1 MSDPMIV
8 AAALALLAATG
19 AVGYFGRAPRRAPSG
34 RPPSKPESPS
44 IVPRLDD
51 ELAVTNGA
59 SVAADA
65 APTRRA
71 SAPEISP
78 LLAEALAEADE
89 AYGASEPSP
98 EPPRAALLRRKKA
111 SFIFQG
117 GAEQDEPTGPLAR
130 VQIEAIGDTD
140 CGRRRA
146 RNEDALLLL
155 PEQGLF
161 AVADGMGGYKGGQV
175 ASSLAIESLRRT
187 FESRELGPGVG
198 QGAPRRALEVA
209 SAMERANDAVFD
221 AARSQPELRE
231 MGTTL
236 VALRF
241 VPNKQRLYVGH
252 VGDSRCYRLRDGEL
266 LQLTTDHAMRELGLS
281 GPRANDLFQAI
292 GIDSEVAVD
301 VVVDKPLPGDV
312 YLLCSDGL
320 SKMLADEQIRELL
333 LAEDDTEAAVY
344 GLIEQANDAGGKDN
358 VTVLLAKV
366 SAPSGAHALGGTT

>member
-8 AAALALLAATG
+8 AGVVLLVVT
-19 AVGYFGRAPRRAPSG
+19 AVVGLYGRAPRKPQRERSRRASV
-34 RPPSKPESPS
+34 SQ
-44 IVPRLDD
+44 VPRLE
-51 ELAVTNGA
+51 ELA
-59 SVAADA
+59 AADLTSLPSRPA
-65 APTRRA
+65 ARPAEPA
-71 SAPEISP
+71 SEISE

-89 AYGASEPSP
+89 AYGARDTSP
-98 EPPRAALLRRKKA
+98 DPLQSARRRKSP
-111 SFIFQG
+111 SFIYQG

-130 VQIEAIGDTD
+130 VVIEAMGDTD

-155 PEQGLF
+155 PEHGVF

-175 ASSLAIESLRRT
+175 ASSLAIESLKHA
-187 FESRELGPGVG
+187 FEAHELGRAAVEGTP
-198 QGAPRRALEVA
+198 ARALEVA
-209 SAMERANDAVFD
+209 SAIERVNEAVFR
-221 AARSQPELRE
+221 AARSEPELRE

-252 VGDSRCYRLRDGEL
+252 VGDSRCYRLRNREL
-266 LQLTTDHAMRELGLS
+266 CQLTTDHAMRELGLS

-292 GIDSEVAVD
+292 GIDRDVAVD

-320 SKMLADEQIRELL
+320 SKMLADDEIRDLL
-333 LAEDDTEAAVY
+333 LAEDDPEAAVY
-344 GLIEQANDAGGKDN
+344 GLIEQANDAGGRDN
-358 VTVLLAKV
+358 VTVVLAKV
-366 SAPSGAHALGGTT
+366 SAPSAHVDAGGIT

>member
-8 AAALALLAATG
+8 AGVLLLVATATVSLHALKSRSAS
-19 AVGYFGRAPRRAPSG
+19 SG
-34 RPPSKPESPS
+34 KQRKRGEQGSML
-44 IVPRLDD
+44 PRLD
-51 ELAVTNGA
+51 ESA
-59 SVAADA
+59 SGVDAEVEPAA
-65 APTRRA
+65 
-71 SAPEISP
+71 APEISP

-89 AYGASEPSP
+89 AYAVGDASP
-98 EPPRAALLRRKKA
+98 EPPRVTRRKKA
-111 SFIFQG
+111 SFIYQC

-130 VQIEAIGDTD
+130 VLIEAIGDTD

-155 PEQGLF
+155 PELGLF
-161 AVADGMGGYKGGQV
+161 AVADGMGGYSGGEV
-175 ASSLAIESLRRT
+175 ASSLAVASLRQT
-187 FESRELGPGVG
+187 FEERAPGVG
-198 QGAPRRALEVA
+198 VVEGAPRRALEVV
-209 SAMERANDAVFD
+209 SAMERANDVVFD
-221 AARSQPELRE
+221 AARRQPELRQ

-241 VPNKQRLYVGH
+241 MPNKQRLYVGH

-266 LQLTTDHAMRELGLS
+266 RQLTTDHAMRELGLS

-292 GIDSEVAVD
+292 GIDREVAVD

-320 SKMLADEQIRELL
+320 PKMLADEQIRDLL
-333 LAEDDTEAAVY
+333 LAEEDPEAAVY
-344 GLIEQANDAGGKDN
+344 GLIEQANDAGGRDN

-366 SAPSGAHALGGTT
+366 SAPEAASQRAVLGVR